1 MHHRVFLTAFALS
14 TAAVL
19 GGTAPTAMA
28 ADSPAKEARI
38 GLIADTT
45 AKCLG
50 MSDKAPLKG
59 IPDLT
64 TFTAKDLARL
74 RVPEYAKCAEAVKN
88 DSDNPVNAL
97 IEKLKSS
104 DVLNGLAVSSDDLS
118 PQFGLVEE
126 RRSTRSAATFQ
137 PSSASRPSS
146 ASPTSHFRTSP
157 SCPRRTPSSVPT
169 TSPPAKTTR
178 SPGSSVRFRNSAA
191 TTSRTTETARPILN
205 APHQRLRAGSHA
217 AG

>member
-118 PQFGLVEE
+118 PQFGLVEG
-126 RRSTRSAATFQ
+126 AALNKV
-137 PSSASRPSS
+137 
-146 ASPTSHFRTSP
+146 
-157 SCPRRTPSSVPT
+157 CGDL
-169 TSPPAKTTR
+169 PAKLGLQTVV
-178 SPGSSVRFRNSAA
+178 GLANIALQDI
-191 TTSRTTETARPILN
+191 PILST
-205 APHQRLRAGSHA
+205 PHTQQCADNVSAGEDDPLTRILSQIPELS
-217 AG
+217 GNDIEDN